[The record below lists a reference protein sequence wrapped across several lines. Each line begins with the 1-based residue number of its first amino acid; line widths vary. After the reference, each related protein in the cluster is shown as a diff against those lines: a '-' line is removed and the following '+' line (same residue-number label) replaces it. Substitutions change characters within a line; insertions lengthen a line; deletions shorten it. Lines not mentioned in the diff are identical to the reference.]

1 MVPMTN
7 DDKKVTPEQLAKN
20 DGKDGR
26 PAWMA
31 VDGVVYDATESRLW
45 RNGTHV
51 RIHEAG
57 SDLTQALKAAPHPP
71 ERLDKL
77 TRVGTLAEPAP
88 PPPAPV
94 DETPGFARLVYAMH
108 AHPAS
113 VHFPIALC
121 AIASLMVAVG
131 LVIDCDSCLTVAQYN
146 LALGM
151 LLSPISIVSGIVDWK
166 YQFGGRLTRIFQAKF
181 ILSVLFLVLG
191 GLALVLQFSA
201 SGQPSVVYK
210 LLVLAMAPTALGL
223 GFAGGRITF
232 PSA

>member
-1 MVPMTN
+1 MMN
-7 DDKKVTPEQLAKN
+7 DDTKVTPQELAQN

-26 PAWMA
+26 PAWIA
-31 VDGVVYDATESRLW
+31 VDSVVYDATPSRLW
-45 RNGTHV
+45 RNGAHV

-57 SDLTQALKAAPHPP
+57 RDLTQALKAAPHPP
-71 ERLDKL
+71 DRLDKL
-77 TRVGTLAEPAP
+77 PRVGVLDAPAEPAAEP
-88 PPPAPV
+88 ADNGPPA
-94 DETPGFARLVYAMH
+94 FARLLYALH

-121 AIASLMVAVG
+121 AVASLMVAVG
-131 LVIDCDSCLTVAQYN
+131 FVIDCEACFTVAQYN

-151 LLSPISIVSGIVDWK
+151 LFSPPAIISGIVDWK
-166 YQFGGRLTRIFQAKF
+166 HQFGGRLTRIFQVK
-181 ILSVLFLVLG
+181 IGLSVLFLVLG
-191 GLALVLQFSA
+191 GLALVLQFGTC
-201 SGQPSVVYK
+201 GQPCIVYK